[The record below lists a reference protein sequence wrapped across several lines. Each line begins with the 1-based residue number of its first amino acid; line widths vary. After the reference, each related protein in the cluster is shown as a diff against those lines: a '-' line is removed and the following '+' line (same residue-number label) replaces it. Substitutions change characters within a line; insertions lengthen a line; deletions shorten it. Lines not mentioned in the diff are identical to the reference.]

1 MFMQVLVVKTTAA
14 CIEVSKR
21 YQYINKQNDVEMMK
35 IGIEIN
41 IGEYATPY
49 AKEKVTSL
57 INEFTDI
64 KTKSTNVKMNIIK
77 YIFKSKTS
85 AN

>member
-1 MFMQVLVVKTTAA
+1 
-14 CIEVSKR
+14 
-21 YQYINKQNDVEMMK
+21 MMK
-35 IGIEIN
+35 IEIEEFDDKPEIN
-41 IGEYATPY
+41 IGECATPY